1 MNGQRVLAVEFAV
14 LIGVASWA
22 AIKKKYFP
30 WPPTIVKTAVFVS
43 LLGVVSVASDELA
56 AWLGAGFILANLV
69 RTYQGHNP
77 YTGGLPIN
85 ADGSTTGHALLQ
97 FGAPTKTTRPLQPN
111 PPGTNPV
118 NPVTPGPG
126 LPPAKPIIP

>member
-30 WPPTIVKTAVFVS
+30 WPPTVVKTAVFVS

-56 AWLGAGFILANLV
+56 AWLGAGFIVANLV
-69 RTYQGHNP
+69 RTYQGNNP
-77 YTGGLPIN
+77 YMGGLPVN
-85 ADGSTTGHALLQ
+85 ADGTSTGHGLLQ
-97 FGAPTKTTRPLQPN
+97 WGGKTAQKRALQPN

-118 NPVTPGPG
+118 SPVNPGPG
-126 LPPAKPIIP
+126 LGPTKPIV